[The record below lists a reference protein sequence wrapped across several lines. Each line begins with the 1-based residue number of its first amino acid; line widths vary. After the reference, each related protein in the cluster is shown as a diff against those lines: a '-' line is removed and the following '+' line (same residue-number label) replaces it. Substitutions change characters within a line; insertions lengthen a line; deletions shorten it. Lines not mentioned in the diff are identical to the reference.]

1 MGRIGR
7 GMELAKASWT
17 IVRRDRSLM
26 LLPLASGLLI
36 VATAFLIFGPA
47 FFLSDA
53 QHSKLPLLPAAVI
66 GVYACTFVS
75 IYFRVA
81 FAAVVSARLD
91 GDPMPVGDGLTLAA
105 ARLGSIAWWTFIT
118 GSVGLV
124 LRGLRQLP
132 LAGDVVEAIVAGV
145 LGAVWGT
152 LTFFV
157 VPILAIEEVG
167 PREAVERSVETVR
180 RRWGEGVTG
189 FVAIAGLYV
198 IALFCLV
205 AVIAV
210 GALMLDIAPAAGAGV
225 IAVAFLALL
234 LLVLVI
240 ATLQQVFSVVLYRFA
255 TDRGVAP
262 GFTEGQLE
270 DAARSRRR
278 GLFRRLLSG

>member
-36 VATAFLIFGPA
+36 MATAFLVFGPA

-66 GVYACTFVS
+66 GVYACTFISV
-75 IYFRVA
+75 YFRVA

-91 GDPMPVGDGLTLAA
+91 GDPMTVGDGLTLAA
-105 ARLGSIAWWTFIT
+105 ARLGSIGWWTFIA
-118 GSVGLV
+118 GSVGLL

-132 LAGDVVEAIVAGV
+132 VAGDLVETIVASV
-145 LGAVWGT
+145 LGAVWGA

-167 PREAVERSVETVR
+167 PREAVERSVQTVR
-180 RRWGEGVTG
+180 KRWGEGVSGFLAITG
-189 FVAIAGLYV
+189 VYV
-198 IALFCLV
+198 IALFAVV
-205 AVIAV
+205 ALIGI
-210 GALMLDIAPAAGAGV
+210 GALMLDGAPAAGAAV
-225 IAVAFLALL
+225 IAVAFVALV
-234 LLVLVI
+234 LLVLVT
-240 ATLQQVFSVVLYRFA
+240 ATLQQVFGVVLYRFA
-255 TDRGVAP
+255 TDRG
-262 GFTEGQLE
+262 
-270 DAARSRRR
+270 
-278 GLFRRLLSG
+278 

>member
-53 QHSKLPLLPAAVI
+53 QNSKLPLLPAAVI
-66 GVYACTFVS
+66 GVYACTFISV
-75 IYFRVA
+75 YFRVA

-105 ARLGSIAWWTFIT
+105 ARLGPIGWWTFVT

-132 LAGDVVEAIVAGV
+132 LAGEAVEAIVAGV
-145 LGAVWGT
+145 LGAVWGA

-157 VPILAIEEVG
+157 VPILAIEDDDVR
-167 PREAVERSVETVR
+167 PREAIERSAETVR
-180 RRWGEGVTG
+180 RRWGEGVSG

-198 IALFCLV
+198 IALFFLV
-205 AVIAV
+205 VVIAI
-210 GALMLDIAPAAGAGV
+210 GALMLDGAPAAGAGV
-225 IAVAFLALL
+225 
-234 LLVLVI
+234 
-240 ATLQQVFSVVLYRFA
+240 
-255 TDRGVAP
+255 
-262 GFTEGQLE
+262 
-270 DAARSRRR
+270 
-278 GLFRRLLSG
+278 